1 MFSYAF
7 IFITLTLL
15 ILILAAFWLKV
26 PNASFPLIII
36 YAIFI
41 FNNKNSDNI
50 NEKKDIEVVENLNN
64 EINSLNDIGLKP
76 SFDGLVS
83 VKPKPI
89 TFDTEKIQKRKT
101 ETELKQAT
109 SEKKVNKKPAIKE
122 NVSTQTLVVK
132 DIKICKKIYKRTPVG
147 SDIVFTNSVDSL
159 YCYTRIQN
167 TGSKKEVKHIWYFEN
182 QIMTQVRYNVKKSNI
197 YRSWTKKTILP
208 HQIGKWRVDVHD
220 NYGTII
226 GSKEFQIKNISN
238 YN

>member
-15 ILILAAFWLKV
+15 ILILSAFWLKV
-26 PNASFPLIII
+26 PNASLPLIII

-41 FNNKNSDNI
+41 FNNKKPDSI
-50 NEKKDIEVVENLNN
+50 NEQIDIEVTENVKN
-64 EINSLNDIGLKP
+64 EIDSVSDIGIKT
-76 SFDGLVS
+76 SFNGLVTI
-83 VKPKPI
+83 KPKPI
-89 TFDTEKIQKRKT
+89 TFDTEKNQKKITENEIKKT
-101 ETELKQAT
+101 I
-109 SEKKVNKKPAIKE
+109 SKKKIDKKPIIKE
-122 NVSTQTLVVK
+122 NASTQTLVVK

-147 SDIVFTNSVDSL
+147 ADIVFTNSVDSL

-226 GSKEFQIKNISN
+226 GSKEFQIKNIPN

>member
-7 IFITLTLL
+7 IFITLTLM
-15 ILILAAFWLKV
+15 ILVLAAFWLKV
-26 PNASFPLIII
+26 PKASFPLLII
-36 YAIFI
+36 YVIFI
-41 FNNKNSDNI
+41 FNNSSSKTDIKEINANI
-50 NEKKDIEVVENLNN
+50 INPSQNKVSIEPEKKTE
-64 EINSLNDIGLKP
+64 P
-76 SFDGLVS
+76 SYKELANI
-83 VKPKPI
+83 KPKPI
-89 TFDTEKIQKRKT
+89 TFDTDNVQERKIKQVKK
-101 ETELKQAT
+101 ETK
-109 SEKKVNKKPAIKE
+109 SEKKIAILPKNNKEI
-122 NVSTQTLVVK
+122 STPTLLVK

-226 GSKEFQIKNISN
+226 GSKEFQIKNISS

>member
-15 ILILAAFWLKV
+15 TLILAAFWLKV
-26 PNASFPLIII
+26 PNASFPLIVI

-41 FNNKNSDNI
+41 FNNKSPDSDNERI
-50 NEKKDIEVVENLNN
+50 DIEVTENLKN
-64 EINSLNDIGLKP
+64 EINSVSELGIKT
-76 SFDGLVS
+76 SFNGLVNI
-83 VKPKPI
+83 KPKPI
-89 TFDTEKIQKRKT
+89 TIDTEKNQKRIT
-101 ETELKQAT
+101 ESELKKTIA
-109 SEKKVNKKPAIKE
+109 KKKIDKKPLIKE
-122 NVSTQTLVVK
+122 NVSTQALVVK

-226 GSKEFQIKNISN
+226 GSKEFQIKNISS

>member
-7 IFITLTLL
+7 IFITLTLM
-15 ILILAAFWLKV
+15 ILIVAAFLLKV
-26 PNASFPLIII
+26 PKASFPLIII

-41 FNNKNSDNI
+41 FKNKNSEPI
-50 NEKKDIEVVENLNN
+50 IEKTDIEVTENLKTD
-64 EINSLNDIGLKP
+64 IDSVYDIGLKP
-76 SFDGLVS
+76 SYNGLAII
-83 VKPKPI
+83 KPKPI
-89 TFDTEKIQKRKT
+89 TIDSEKVQKRI
-101 ETELKQAT
+101 A
-109 SEKKVNKKPAIKE
+109 EKKKKISVKEVDKKAVIKE
-122 NVSTQTLVVK
+122 KVSTPTLMVK

-167 TGSKKEVKHIWYFEN
+167 TGTKKEVKHIWYFEN

-226 GSKEFQIKNISN
+226 GSKEFQIKDISSFN
-238 YN
+238 

>member
-41 FNNKNSDNI
+41 FNNKSPDTI
-50 NEKKDIEVVENLNN
+50 NEQKDIEVVENLNN
-64 EINSLNDIGLKP
+64 EIDSVNDIGSKS
-76 SFDGLVS
+76 SFDGLAS

-89 TFDTEKIQKRKT
+89 KFDTEKIQKRRT

-109 SEKKVNKKPAIKE
+109 SKKKINKKPAIKE
-122 NVSTQTLVVK
+122 GVSSQTLVVK

-208 HQIGKWRVDVHD
+208 HQIGRWRVDVHD

>member
-7 IFITLTLL
+7 IFITLTLI
-15 ILILAAFWLKV
+15 ILIFAAFWLKV
-26 PNASFPLIII
+26 PKASFPLIII

-41 FNNKNSDNI
+41 FNNKNSEPM
-50 NEKKDIEVVENLNN
+50 NEQIEIEVTENIKN
-64 EINSLNDIGLKP
+64 EIGAETDIRTEP
-76 SFDGLVS
+76 SYNELANI
-83 VKPKPI
+83 KPKPI
-89 TFDTEKIQKRKT
+89 TIDRDNFQERKTKTEKKKT
-101 ETELKQAT
+101 KT
-109 SEKKVNKKPAIKE
+109 EKKVDAKK
-122 NVSTQTLVVK
+122 VSKKVVSSPTLMVK

-220 NYGTII
+220 NHGTII
-226 GSKEFQIKNISN
+226 GSKEFQIKNISS

>member
-15 ILILAAFWLKV
+15 ILILSAFWLKV
-26 PNASFPLIII
+26 PNASLPLIII

-41 FNNKNSDNI
+41 FNNKKPDSI
-50 NEKKDIEVVENLNN
+50 NEQIDIEVTENVKN
-64 EINSLNDIGLKP
+64 EIDSVSDIGIKT
-76 SFDGLVS
+76 SFNGLVTI
-83 VKPKPI
+83 KPKPI
-89 TFDTEKIQKRKT
+89 TFDTEKNQKRITENEIKKT
-101 ETELKQAT
+101 I
-109 SEKKVNKKPAIKE
+109 SKKKIDKKPIIKE
-122 NVSTQTLVVK
+122 NASTQTLVVK

-147 SDIVFTNSVDSL
+147 ADIVFTNSVDSL

-226 GSKEFQIKNISN
+226 GSKEFQIKNIPN

>member
-7 IFITLTLL
+7 IFITLTLMFL
-15 ILILAAFWLKV
+15 VLAAFWLKV
-26 PNASFPLIII
+26 PKASFPLIII
-36 YAIFI
+36 YTIFI
-41 FNNKNSDNI
+41 FNNNGSENSNEQLSVKDSNIKEENI
-50 NEKKDIEVVENLNN
+50 NAVTTKE
-64 EINSLNDIGLKP
+64 STS
-76 SFDGLVS
+76 SFDGLAS
-83 VKPKPI
+83 IEPKPI
-89 TFDTEKIQKRKT
+89 TFDADKIQERKT
-101 ETELKQAT
+101 QEQKKKSRSDKKIIDAPKVKEEVAAAT
-109 SEKKVNKKPAIKE
+109 
-122 NVSTQTLVVK
+122 LMVK

-197 YRSWTKKTILP
+197 FRSWTKKTILP
-208 HQIGKWRVDVHD
+208 HQVGKWRVDVHD
-220 NYGTII
+220 NHGTII